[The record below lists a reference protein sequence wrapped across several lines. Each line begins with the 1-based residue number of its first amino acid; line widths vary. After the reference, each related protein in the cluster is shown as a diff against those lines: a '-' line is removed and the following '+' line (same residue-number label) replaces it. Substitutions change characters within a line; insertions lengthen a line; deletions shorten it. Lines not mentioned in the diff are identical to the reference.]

1 MDAALVVVVVV
12 VVTGLSHV
20 CAQQNL
26 GDGQNT

>member
-1 MDAALVVVVVV
+1 MDAALVVVVV